1 MNTTLSPV
9 TVQRFSALQ
18 GELITL
24 VEQDYTGLSPKLEQI
39 IRAFEFTQ
47 IELAVYRD
55 RGYARGRGVGQPEA
69 DRCALAC
76 AFLTKAVLPSST
88 LPPHFF
94 NFRATAFIQIN
105 HLATFFLI
113 SV

>member
-1 MNTTLSPV
+1 MATTLSPV

-24 VEQDYTGLSPKLEQI
+24 VEQDYTGLTPKLEQI

-55 RGYARGRGVGQPEA
+55 RGYAQGRGVGA
-69 DRCALAC
+69 ARGGS
-76 AFLTKAVLPSST
+76 V
-88 LPPHFF
+88 
-94 NFRATAFIQIN
+94 RAGLCIPGQGGAGLEDHQGVDGSPASGQQTAPTVR
-105 HLATFFLI
+105 L
-113 SV
+113 